1 MSSCEYYQ
9 EMISRMIDDELSEA
23 ERTVLA
29 RHLDTCPE
37 CSALYAAFNGLSAAI
52 ADDLAEPPEDLS
64 DNIMAELRRADIQ
77 AKNRRKP
84 RWWGAL
90 AAAACLALVIMAA
103 RLVPGLFQASSAAP
117 ATGDMAAPAAYEYA
131 AAEDSS
137 AESVEEA
144 SPAEEPAA
152 QPEARKQEEDAESG
166 GSPFAMMT
174 TTDSSTSGSY
184 GDSVF
189 NGISVA
195 LTGDKAEQF
204 AAGLCGV
211 ECSLPDGR
219 EAEAAYNVYYE
230 LNGETRFVFLCVF
243 DGQVYYSF
251 DGAVF
256 SLSSWEK
263 VELEALF
270 FQNQP

>member
-1 MSSCEYYQ
+1 MSNCELYQ
-9 EMISRMIDDELSEA
+9 EMISRMIDDELSEE

-29 RHLDTCPE
+29 RHLDICPE
-37 CSALYAAFNGLSAAI
+37 CSTLYAAFSGLSAAI
-52 ADDLAEPPEDLS
+52 ADDLESPPEELS

-77 AKNRRKP
+77 VKNRRKP
-84 RWWGAL
+84 RWRGAL

-103 RLVPGLFQASSAAP
+103 RFVPDLFQASSAAP
-117 ATGDMAAPAAYEYA
+117 AAGDMAAPAAYEYA

-152 QPEARKQEEDAESG
+152 QPESRQEEDAKSG
-166 GSPFAMMT
+166 GSPFAMIT
-174 TTDSSTSGSY
+174 TTDGSESGCY

-189 NGISVA
+189 NGIPVDLS
-195 LTGDKAEQF
+195 GDRAEQF
-204 AAGLCGV
+204 AAGLCGE
-211 ECSLPDGR
+211 ECSLPEGR
-219 EAEAAYNVYYE
+219 KAEAAYNVYYE
-230 LNGETRFVFLCVF
+230 LNGENRFVFLCVF

-256 SLSSWEK
+256 SLSAWEK
-263 VELEALF
+263 TELETLF
-270 FQNQP
+270 FQDQP

>member
-9 EMISRMIDDELSEA
+9 EMISRMIDDELSEEEQA
-23 ERTVLA
+23 VLA
-29 RHLDTCPE
+29 RHLDTCPA
-37 CSALYAAFNGLSAAI
+37 CSALYAAFSGLSAAI
-52 ADDLAEPPEDLS
+52 ADDLAEPPEELTG
-64 DNIMAELRRADIQ
+64 NIMAELRRADIQ

-84 RWWGAL
+84 RWRGAL
-90 AAAACLALVIMAA
+90 AVAACLALVIMAA

-117 ATGDMAAPAAYEYA
+117 AADDMAAPATYEYA
-131 AAEDSS
+131 MTEDSS

-144 SPAEEPAA
+144 SPAEEPVA
-152 QPEARKQEEDAESG
+152 QPEAREQEAAESG

-174 TTDSSTSGSY
+174 TAEGSASGCY

-189 NGISVA
+189 NGTSVE
-195 LTGDKAEQF
+195 LSGDRAEQF
-204 AAGLCGV
+204 SAGLCGG
-211 ECSLPDGR
+211 ECPLPEGQ

-230 LNGETRFVFLCVF
+230 LDGETQFVYLCVF

-251 DGAVF
+251 DGVVF
-256 SLSSWEK
+256 SLSSWGK

>member
-9 EMISRMIDDELSEA
+9 EMISRMIDDELSEK
-23 ERTVLA
+23 ERAVLA

-37 CSALYAAFNGLSAAI
+37 CSALCAAFSGLSAAI
-52 ADDLAEPPEDLS
+52 ADDLEAPPEELS

-77 AKNRRKP
+77 VKNRRKP
-84 RWWGAL
+84 RWRGAL

-103 RLVPGLFQASSAAP
+103 RLVPDLFQASSAAP
-117 ATGDMAAPAAYEYA
+117 AAGDMAAPAAYEYA

-152 QPEARKQEEDAESG
+152 QTESHAEDAKSG
-166 GSPFAMMT
+166 SSPFAMIT
-174 TTDSSTSGSY
+174 TTDSFASGCY
-184 GDSVF
+184 GDNVF
-189 NGISVA
+189 NGTPVELS
-195 LTGDKAEQF
+195 GDRAEQF
-204 AAGLCGV
+204 AAGLCG
-211 ECSLPDGR
+211 EESSLPEDR
-219 EAEAAYNVYYE
+219 KAEAAYNVYYE
-230 LNGETRFVFLCVF
+230 LAGETKFVYLCVF

-256 SLSSWEK
+256 SLSAWEK
-263 VELEALF
+263 TELETLF
-270 FQNQP
+270 SQEQP

>member
-1 MSSCEYYQ
+1 MSNCELYQ
-9 EMISRMIDDELSEA
+9 EMISRMIDDELSEE

-29 RHLDTCPE
+29 RHLDICPE
-37 CSALYAAFNGLSAAI
+37 CSTLYAAFSGLSAAI
-52 ADDLAEPPEDLS
+52 ADDLEAPPEELS

-77 AKNRRKP
+77 VKNRRKP
-84 RWWGAL
+84 HWRGAL

-103 RLVPGLFQASSAAP
+103 RLVPDLFQASSAAP
-117 ATGDMAAPAAYEYA
+117 AAGEMAAPAAYEYA

-152 QPEARKQEEDAESG
+152 QTESRAEDAKSG
-166 GSPFAMMT
+166 SSPFAMIT
-174 TTDSSTSGSY
+174 TTDSFADGCY

-189 NGISVA
+189 NGTPVELS
-195 LTGDKAEQF
+195 GDRAEQF
-204 AAGLCGV
+204 AAGLCG
-211 ECSLPDGR
+211 EESSLPEDR
-219 EAEAAYNVYYE
+219 KAEAAYNVYYE
-230 LNGETRFVFLCVF
+230 LDGETQFVYLCVF

-256 SLSSWEK
+256 SLSAWEK
-263 VELEALF
+263 TELETLF
-270 FQNQP
+270 SQEQP